1 MERTRKCENLSST
14 RSIGT
19 QTEFD
24 VYCKIIWQEYMRY
37 FRSVTEEAMRNK
49 QCDEFSTEFKQLYI
63 RSNTK
68 RDMKFNCKCKGRCS
82 SRTCGCVKRRK
93 NCNSLCNCK
102 YNTCQ
107 NEKSGDDENDAKND
121 IHEATEINKSDN
133 SNDEFLMEMFP
144 ELKHELMQTILT
156 NKKFEKDDKTETQE
170 TSGETS
176 NHVLD
181 INEEKVD
188 WQEHIAQLIRCKK
201 CKRTFMPNRIQKHE
215 ACCKGI

>member
-107 NEKSGDDENDAKND
+107 NE
-121 IHEATEINKSDN
+121 
-133 SNDEFLMEMFP
+133 EMFP